1 MFKKVLAA
9 TARPLECDESVASAN
24 LIAQFNNANLLIL
37 YVLES
42 NTSIYRNYVRHYR
55 SGEEIVSNEVYQDQ
69 VIEKVYTKYR
79 GDFKPSD
86 KFEFHIAF
94 GVPWMEILKAAREES
109 VDLIILGAHA
119 GKTSSEERQR
129 IGGTIGSTTEGVI
142 KHERCPVMIVNKTIS
157 QSKVLFEKIMVSV
170 DFSPS
175 CSSAFKFAV
184 ELAQNRESK
193 LYLFHMLPVPPQP
206 EYSQKQYEADILRIR
221 QRLEE
226 EFRKQ
231 IPEMIDTDIDTWGG
245 VYPDI
250 EIMNY
255 AQRKDVDLIVMGSH
269 PKIKG
274 KLQESSWYVGNAVER
289 VCGESNCPVVV
300 MTDPKA
306 IKKWEEN

>member
-9 TARPLECDESVASAN
+9 TARPLECDESVLSAS
-24 LIAQFNNANLLIL
+24 LIAQFYNARLLIL
-37 YVLES
+37 HVLES
-42 NTSIYRNYVRHYR
+42 NTSIYRNYVKHYR
-55 SGEEIVSNEVYQDQ
+55 TGKEIVGDVFYQDE
-69 VIEKVYTKYR
+69 VKAELAKNCRSDLPPALKYEIR
-79 GDFKPSD
+79 
-86 KFEFHIAF
+86 IAS
-94 GVPWMEILKAAREES
+94 GVPWMEILKWAREES
-109 VDLIILGAHA
+109 VDLIILGAHTGRA
-119 GKTSSEERQR
+119 YRQGKAAARAAV
-129 IGGTIGSTTEGVI
+129 GSTAEGVI

-255 AQRKDVDLIVMGSH
+255 AQRNDVDLIVMGSH
-269 PKIKG
+269 TKIKG
-274 KLQESSWYVGNAVER
+274 KLQESRWYVGSAVQR
-289 VCGESNCPVVV
+289 VSARSVCPVVV
-300 MTDPKA
+300 ITDPKVL
-306 IKKWEEN
+306 KKWEG